1 MKIYLVDF
9 ENVKSKG
16 LQGIDNLTETDTV
29 IIFYSENSDTINF
42 EMHQKS
48 LHQRLILNTS
58 R

>member
-42 EMHQKS
+42 EMHQKV
-48 LHQRLILNTS
+48 LKEKHDI
-58 R
+58 

>member
-29 IIFYSENSDTINF
+29 IIFTVKIPIPLTLKCTRKF
-42 EMHQKS
+42 